1 MAMLHMAVVSGCHQ
15 FDDCFSMGFVACQ
28 SSMYCAAS
36 AQAQLCRSTLDVVA
50 HLTPAQDR
58 IYTQIHNQ
66 ASAAYRK
73 FAIILV
79 CGYTAAGPYM
89 LTLVLLP
96 ARGGVFRSPAL
107 VGADGAL
114 RRYRGWCLLGTFWGL
129 LGVFGLLGY
138 SRMCFQPRDLSVGC
152 YLLFTAKFE

>member
-1 MAMLHMAVVSGCHQ
+1 MAMLYVAVVSGCHQ
-15 FDDCFSMGFVACQ
+15 FDDCFSMGFAACQ

-66 ASAAYRK
+66 ASAACRK

-89 LTLVLLP
+89 STLIP
-96 ARGGVFRSPAL
+96 AKRP
-107 VGADGAL
+107 
-114 RRYRGWCLLGTFWGL
+114 LGNL
-129 LGVFGLLGY
+129 
-138 SRMCFQPRDLSVGC
+138 SR
-152 YLLFTAKFE
+152 